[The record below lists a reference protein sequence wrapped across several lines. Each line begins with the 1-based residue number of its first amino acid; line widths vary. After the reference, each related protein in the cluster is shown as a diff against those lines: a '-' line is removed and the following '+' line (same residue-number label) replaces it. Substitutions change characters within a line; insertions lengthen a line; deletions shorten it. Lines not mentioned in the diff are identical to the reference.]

1 MRQPLESS
9 DCPPFSVYWP
19 TQITPTTLK
28 LKSINGAVASVAV
41 EDRLDVFDALV
52 MTPKFVRGRRYEVV
66 ILLAFQDQLDAINQ
80 ELLSSLLNTSIR
92 SLLIAGEIQQLA
104 DGIAE
109 RPSSRTRSKLLDWVS
124 ER

>member
-1 MRQPLESS
+1 M
-9 DCPPFSVYWP
+9 
-19 TQITPTTLK
+19 
-28 LKSINGAVASVAV
+28 ASVAV